1 MRGFRRQFAIGSATK
16 DRLNIVKIPYNNILA
31 WRSGTYNRNDHMAA
45 YIAKSTSVCLN
56 SEFEYINI
64 DPLKKYEMIISTNKY
79 NNLYNMQIFI
89 NQLNDKGECIDTLS
103 FYNTNDK
110 IPLTFLQ
117 CILETSNIIIT
128 NNLNNNL
135 YKCQQNIYV
144 IIFIGDNNV

>member
-31 WRSGTYNRNDHMAA
+31 WRSGTYNRNDSMAA

-110 IPLTFLQ
+110 IPLTLSKDCVKIKISISPQ
-117 CILETSNIIIT
+117 SGGSYDGL
-128 NNLNNNL
+128 
-135 YKCQQNIYV
+135 K
-144 IIFIGDNNV
+144 IFWKTFYMEVKTI

>member
-31 WRSGTYNRNDHMAA
+31 WRSGTYNRNDPMAA

-110 IPLTFLQ
+110 IPLTLSKDCVKIKISISPQ
-117 CILETSNIIIT
+117 SGGSYDGL
-128 NNLNNNL
+128 
-135 YKCQQNIYV
+135 K
-144 IIFIGDNNV
+144 IFWKTFYMEVKTI